1 MELYFGSMRR
11 QPVDTE
17 IDTIVTFEI
26 PDIGVKFKAPYK
38 ADESMLDYASLLTR
52 LDFIEINP
60 QLFGNRALELY
71 CNNFELVEQVKTNTV
86 NRKELIPLLEK
97 ALTYQSKLKYTINWV
112 SLADNP
118 AQRPEI
124 D

>member
-11 QPVDTE
+11 QPIDAQ

-38 ADESMLDYASLLTR
+38 ADESLLDYASLLT
-52 LDFIEINP
+52 LLEFIEINP
-60 QLFGNRALELY
+60 QLFQNRALELY
-71 CNNFELVEQVKTNTV
+71 CNNFELVEQVNSNTV
-86 NRKELIPLLEK
+86 NRKELIPLLK
-97 ALTYQSKLKYTINWV
+97 KTLTYQSKLNFTINWI